1 MVYRSIGIIANA
13 PTNGIDISLVEFQEN
28 GSQWSHTVKASQH
41 IDYGVDWDRRLQ
53 LAPVVAAVDYNFLHT
68 DMGTYIGNT
77 VNQFIDENHLQFQ
90 ASLISYLGM
99 PVFYQ
104 PGRMIA
110 QLGHGA
116 AIAQITRLPVVTD
129 LPALDI
135 LSGGSGKFFQGMSN
149 KLALEMSDSSQ
160 DALHRSICVALMGVI
175 RWREEYNFLSSLT
188 GANRNTIGG
197 CVWLG
202 GDG

>member
-1 MVYRSIGIIANA
+1 
-13 PTNGIDISLVEFQEN
+13 
-28 GSQWSHTVKASQH
+28 
-41 IDYGVDWDRRLQ
+41 
-53 LAPVVAAVDYNFLHT
+53 
-68 DMGTYIGNT
+68 

-116 AIAQITRLPVVTD
+116 AIAVITRLPVVTD

-135 LSGGSGKFFQGMSN
+135 LSGGNGKFFQGIAN
-149 KLALEMSDSSQ
+149 KLSLEMNDSSQ
-160 DALHRSICVALMGVI
+160 DDLQRSICVALMGVI
-175 RWREEYNFLSSLT
+175 RWREEYNFLSSIT
-188 GANRNTIGG
+188 GAGRNTIGG